1 MVTEITLMYLTSPT
15 GVQRWRDSLL
25 TEAVER
31 RAGLKGG
38 LKERNKNHYICTMKA
53 AMYNRGGQ
61 ADLYKMIESYMN
73 GGKVYENGGGPI
85 EDSAVEP
92 GDVRELMDAL
102 KALSSRGGNP
112 LTGREVKE
120 RMSELKSERR
130 TTADLGDFRDPR
142 LMFNRSNSDYQGTNA
157 GFAAGKGSSA
167 QRKAG
172 AYYDDKINRLGNQA
186 WATKASQDKTSL
198 PPRLREGEFAEI
210 LARMMESGQL

>member
-1 MVTEITLMYLTSPT
+1 MISAL
-15 GVQRWRDSLL
+15 
-25 TEAVER
+25 EAV
-31 RAGLKGG
+31 
-38 LKERNKNHYICTMKA
+38 NKIDYICTMKA
-53 AMYNRGGQ
+53 TKYNQGGQ

-102 KALSSRGGNP
+102 KSLSSRGGSP

-120 RMSELKSERR
+120 RMSDLKSERR

-142 LMFNRSNSDYQGTNA
+142 LKFNRSNSDYQGTNA
-157 GFAAGKGSSA
+157 GFAAEKGSSA

-186 WATKASQDKTSL
+186 WATKESQDKTSL
-198 PPRLREGEFAEI
+198 PPMLREGEFAEI
-210 LARMMESGQL
+210 IARMMESGQL

>member
-1 MVTEITLMYLTSPT
+1 MVTEMALMYLTRPT
-15 GVQRWRDSLL
+15 GVRRWRDSLL

-53 AMYNRGGQ
+53 AKYNQ
-61 ADLYKMIESYMN
+61 
-73 GGKVYENGGGPI
+73 GGKVTKYENGGGPI

-102 KALSSRGGNP
+102 KSLSSRGGRP
-112 LTGREVKE
+112 LIGREVKE
-120 RMSELKSERR
+120 RMSDLKSERR

-157 GFAAGKGSSA
+157 GFSAGKGSSA

-186 WATKASQDKTSL
+186 WATKESQDKTSL
-198 PPRLREGEFAEI
+198 PPMLREGEFAEI
-210 LARMMESGQL
+210 IARMMESGQL